1 MKYQVL
7 RTAVAESQ
15 LTDILQ
21 YITRLTGDT
30 VSALSL
36 LDELEAAQKQLED
49 FPESGINPRNLAI
62 RRCGYRFL
70 VIKNYYLF
78 YKVNHGK
85 KTVTIYAVIYCRA
98 DYKHLL

>member
-7 RTAVAESQ
+7 RTDVAESQ

-30 VSALSL
+30 ASALSL

-49 FPESGINPRNLAI
+49 FPKSGINPRYLAI

-70 VIKNYYLF
+70 IIKNHYLF

-85 KTVTIYAVIYCRA
+85 KTVTIYAIIYCRA